1 MRLSSWN
8 YELTLV
14 HPFTIARG
22 SVQTKTVVITEI
34 EHDGITGLGE
44 AAPISRYGETAATV
58 TEFLRRVEFSGF
70 ADPFCAEEILAS
82 VGALAPGNTAAK
94 ASIDLALHDWIG
106 KKLGLPLYRF
116 WGLDSA
122 KAPVSSFTIGIDEPE
137 VIESKVHEA
146 EEYPILKV
154 KLGTDQDREIMRAIR
169 RATSKTIR
177 VDANEGWKTKERAL
191 EKIRWLEQENVEF
204 VEQPMPASDL
214 AGTAWVRERVAL
226 PLFADENSIRAH
238 DVPALADAFDGVN
251 LKLMKSTGLREGLA
265 FIHTARSCGL
275 KVMIGCMIETSLGI
289 TAAAHLSPLADYA
302 DLDGNVLTSN
312 DPFDGVRMARGRLVL
327 PDRPGI
333 GVVGRGTQGHALS

>member
-1 MRLSSWN
+1 MHLRSWT
-8 YELTLV
+8 YELKLA

-34 EHDGITGLGE
+34 EHDGLTGMGE

-58 TEFLRRVEFSGF
+58 LEFLRRVDLSGF
-70 ADPFCAEEILAS
+70 ADPFCLEEILAA
-82 VGALAPGNTAAK
+82 VGALAPGNTSAK

-106 KKLGLPLYRF
+106 KKLGLPLHRY
-116 WGLDSA
+116 WGLDPA

-154 KLGTDQDREIMRAIR
+154 KLGTERDRDILRAIR

-177 VDANEGWKTKERAL
+177 VDANEGWKTREQAL
-191 EKIRWLEQENVEF
+191 EKVRWLEQENVEF
-204 VEQPMPASDL
+204 VEQPMPASEL
-214 AGTAWVRERVAL
+214 AGCAWVRERVKL
-226 PLFADENSIRAH
+226 PLIADENSIRAH
-238 DVPALADAFDGVN
+238 DVPALAQAFDGVN

-275 KVMIGCMIETSLGI
+275 KVMIGCMIETSIGI

-302 DLDGNVLTSN
+302 DLDGSVLTSN
-312 DPFDGVRMARGRLVL
+312 DPFDGVRMDRGRLVL
-327 PDRPGI
+327 PQRPGI
-333 GVVGRGTQGHALS
+333 GVLRRKP